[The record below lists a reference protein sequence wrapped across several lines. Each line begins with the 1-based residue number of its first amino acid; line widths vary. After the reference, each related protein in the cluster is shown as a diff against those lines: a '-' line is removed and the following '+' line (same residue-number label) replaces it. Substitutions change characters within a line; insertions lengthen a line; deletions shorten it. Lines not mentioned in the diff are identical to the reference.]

1 MPTKNIVEFTR
12 YTVPIE
18 ITFKDGIEC
27 CEWCNRSFMNMKRH
41 IERGLTHEEIVSPRD
56 SIGWNCPVRKLEVA
70 NGIQTA
76 ES

>member
-1 MPTKNIVEFTR
+1 M
-12 YTVPIE
+12 
-18 ITFKDGIEC
+18 
-27 CEWCNRSFMNMKRH
+27 NRSNDN
-41 IERGLTHEEIVSPRD
+41 GLSREEIVSPRD

>member
-1 MPTKNIVEFTR
+1 MPTKEVVEFTR
-12 YTVPIE
+12 YIVPVE
-18 ITFKDGIEC
+18 IRFTNGLEC
-27 CEWCNRSFMNMKRH
+27 CEWCKHSFMNMKRH
-41 IERGLTHEEIVSPRD
+41 IECGLTHEEMVSPRD

>member
-41 IERGLTHEEIVSPRD
+41 FECGLNGRAD
-56 SIGWNCPVRKLEVA
+56 RKRVA
-70 NGIQTA
+70 
-76 ES
+76 

>member
-41 IERGLTHEEIVSPRD
+41 IECGLTHEEIVS
-56 SIGWNCPVRKLEVA
+56 LEIPS
-70 NGIQTA
+70 GGTA
-76 ES
+76 RSENWR

>member
-27 CEWCNRSFMNMKRH
+27 CEWCNHSFMNMKRH
-41 IERGLTHEEIVSPRD
+41 FECGLTHEEWSV
-56 SIGWNCPVRKLEVA
+56 LEILSGGSA
-70 NGIQTA
+70 RSENWR
-76 ES
+76 